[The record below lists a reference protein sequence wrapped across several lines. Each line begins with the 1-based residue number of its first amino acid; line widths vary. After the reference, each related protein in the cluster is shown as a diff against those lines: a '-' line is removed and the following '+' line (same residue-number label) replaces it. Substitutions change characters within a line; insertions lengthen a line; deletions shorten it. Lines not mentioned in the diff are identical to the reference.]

1 MGAGRRKHKSSSKSD
16 KSKNDVG
23 GGVGGLVSPG
33 LTQDQFSPGVTWN
46 KNSMALT
53 YAAVAA
59 LKPQQIMVSYPTAAQ
74 TAAHVQV
81 SQPMATSG
89 PDGQALSDPS
99 LMHQK
104 TSHHAGASDGTGGG
118 NAHPGNVVQ
127 DRGTNKTR
135 SRSRNKKKKQFVLAN
150 HLESSQGEKSQGAAG
165 MQWQGVPRPIA
176 ATLQQQQAYQQAL
189 QALQWQQLAAAWAQ
203 QQTAAQTL
211 MGATG
216 PPQQQAN
223 EGSGDQQQQQQQQ
236 QQQAVAAAAA
246 ASAQGASVPWWY
258 TQMVNNLAASQNPS
272 GMARSFNLQFQEQQ
286 QQQANQD

>member
-1 MGAGRRKHKSSSKSD
+1 MPVGAGRRKHKSSSKSD

-118 NAHPGNVVQ
+118 NAHPSNVVQ

-165 MQWQGVPRPIA
+165 MQWQGVPRPVA

-223 EGSGDQQQQQQQQ
+223 EGSGDQQQQ